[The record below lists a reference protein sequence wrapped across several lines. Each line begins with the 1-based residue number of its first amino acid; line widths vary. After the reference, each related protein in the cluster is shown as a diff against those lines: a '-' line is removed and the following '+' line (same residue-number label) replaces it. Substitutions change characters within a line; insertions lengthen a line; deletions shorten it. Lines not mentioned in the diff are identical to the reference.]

1 MTMIVDKSI
10 KKKSR
15 LPRIFLKIKK
25 KTNLDSRKNQIIFIS
40 EKYVKGYYVLLRLL
54 ISDFLLFK
62 VLFWSSIKVMFLKNN
77 KENYWLHTVTC
88 YTQGGL
94 FDIKQF

>member
-1 MTMIVDKSI
+1 MTVIVDKSI

-40 EKYVKGYYVLLRLL
+40 EKYVKGELCVITFTY
-54 ISDFLLFK
+54 K
-62 VLFWSSIKVMFLKNN
+62 
-77 KENYWLHTVTC
+77 
-88 YTQGGL
+88 
-94 FDIKQF
+94 